1 MNMDASGLWGCFL
14 RRLEHPQFH
23 FLGCAVHLFGGQ
35 KVTAGLC
42 TMHTALVAG
51 KAGLNHLWFVDAASC
66 RHLKAWGTGGGYPLV
81 SRYGNGNLETWKLR
95 LTLD

>member
-1 MNMDASGLWGCFL
+1 MLVFGDVSSAVWNTQNFNFWD
-14 RRLEHPQFH
+14 
-23 FLGCAVHLFGGQ
+23 VHLFGGQ

-95 LTLD
+95 LTFD